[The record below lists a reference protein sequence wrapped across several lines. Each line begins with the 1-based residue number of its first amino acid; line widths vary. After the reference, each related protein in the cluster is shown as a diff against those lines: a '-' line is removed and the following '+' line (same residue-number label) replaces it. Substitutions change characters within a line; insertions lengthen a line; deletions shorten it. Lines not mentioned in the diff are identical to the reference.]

1 MCRPSKSLIKHYVFH
16 NTVFH
21 VLSGKVYY
29 DMKHMRVESEN
40 DSKIALCRIE
50 QVSESINK
58 WSSAHV
64 NE

>member
-1 MCRPSKSLIKHYVFH
+1 MYFA
-16 NTVFH
+16 
-21 VLSGKVYY
+21 GKVYY

-50 QVSESINK
+50 QVSERINK

-64 NE
+64 NEEKI